1 MKILAL
7 DPSGNFHEGK
17 GITGWAL
24 FIDGKLKD
32 FGDIRSEDFETQ
44 ILYWSRILSK
54 VRENHSWDEDD
65 LEVVCESYK
74 LQASKAM
81 AQSWSTL
88 ETPQLIG
95 VIRYYCGDFGIP
107 IHFQDPSCKIRFSD
121 EILVKQGIIEKRNK
135 LYYCQDKKTNDH
147 MRDAIRHGLYYT
159 KYKGESK

>member
-24 FIDGKLKD
+24 FNDGQLED
-32 FGDIRSEDFETQ
+32 FGDIRSESCATQ
-44 ILYWSRILSK
+44 MIYWNQIINKIRSVYQKDMDMQL
-54 VRENHSWDEDD
+54 
-65 LEVVCESYK
+65 VCESYK

-121 EILVKQGIIEKRNK
+121 EILVKQGILEKRNK

>member
-24 FIDGKLKD
+24 FNDGQLED
-32 FGDIRSEDFETQ
+32 FGDIRSESCATQ
-44 ILYWSRILSK
+44 MIYWNQIINKIRSVYQKDMDMQL
-54 VRENHSWDEDD
+54 
-65 LEVVCESYK
+65 VCESYK